1 MSLIPWRQKREERM
15 MEEGGM
21 GAPLA
26 RFRNEMDNLF
36 ERFFG
41 ETWGPG
47 LLESLPARMGFGP
60 RIDLAESENEITM
73 RAELPGVDPN
83 DVNVEV
89 MGNTL
94 TIRGEKKQ
102 QKEEKRENYHYVE
115 RQYGTFN
122 RRVELPSSVDP
133 NRVNAAFKNGLLTI
147 TMAKRPDAKAKRI
160 TVKPE

>member
-1 MSLIPWRQKREERM
+1 MSLVPWRQKHEGRT
-15 MEEGGM
+15 EEGSM
-21 GAPLA
+21 GSPLA

-41 ETWGPG
+41 ESWGPS
-47 LLESLPARMGFGP
+47 LFESLPARMGWGP

-73 RAELPGVDPN
+73 RAELPGIDPN
-83 DVNVEV
+83 EVNVEV
-89 MGNTL
+89 VGSTL

-122 RRVELPSSVDP
+122 RRVELPSTVDP
-133 NRVNAAFKNGLLTI
+133 NRVNATFKNGLLTVA
-147 TMAKRPDAKAKRI
+147 MAKRPEAKAKRI

>member
-1 MSLIPWRQKREERM
+1 MNMVPWRHKREER

-41 ETWGPG
+41 EGWGPG
-47 LLESLPARMGFGP
+47 MLESLPARLGCGP
-60 RIDLAESENEITM
+60 RIDLAETENEITV
-73 RAELPGVDPN
+73 RAELPGVEPN
-83 DVNVEV
+83 EVNAEV

-94 TIRGEKKQ
+94 MIRGEKKQ
-102 QKEEKRENYHYVE
+102 HKEEKRESYFYVE

-122 RRVELPSSVDP
+122 RRVELPSTVDP
-133 NRVNAAFKNGLLTI
+133 HKVNATYKNGVLTI
-147 TMAKRPDAKAKRI
+147 TMAKRPDSKAKRI
-160 TVKPE
+160 TVKAE

>member
-15 MEEGGM
+15 EEGGT
-21 GAPLA
+21 GSPLA

-41 ETWGPG
+41 ETWGPS
-47 LLESLPARMGFGP
+47 LLESLPARMGWGP
-60 RIDLAESENEITM
+60 RIDLVESENEITM
-73 RAELPGVDPN
+73 RAELPGIDPN

-89 MGNTL
+89 MGSTL

-122 RRVELPSSVDP
+122 RRVELPSTVDP
-133 NRVNAAFKNGLLTI
+133 NRVNATFKNGLLTI
-147 TMAKRPDAKAKRI
+147 TMAKRPDAKAKKI
-160 TVKPE
+160 AVKPE